1 MRKMAGALAALT
13 MFGAVAL
20 TSSAQASSG
29 ADPAPECNART
40 TPVPDGPL
48 TLVKNTVVSGY
59 DGRLHDLLVNAPA
72 VHQQVNV
79 DVLLPPSYAPVAIAA
94 INTIGMIGSF
104 VAPILWGWAKDLSGS
119 YDLGLRLLPV
129 GFALAGLIVL
139 LLRRAV
145 RPRTSSTLA
154 LGPVAEEV

>member
-1 MRKMAGALAALT
+1 
-13 MFGAVAL
+13 
-20 TSSAQASSG
+20 
-29 ADPAPECNART
+29 
-40 TPVPDGPL
+40 
-48 TLVKNTVVSGY
+48 
-59 DGRLHDLLVNAPA
+59 
-72 VHQQVNV
+72 
-79 DVLLPPSYAPVAIAA
+79 VAIAA